1 MFIQTEDTPNPQ
13 TLKFIPGEPV
23 MKAGT
28 VDFSSADAATGS
40 PLARRLFAVEGVQR
54 VFLGSDFITVSKSA
68 DRQWHVMK
76 PAVLGAIME
85 HYLAGDPVVAS
96 GEGDAHAA
104 SDDDEV
110 VRQIK
115 EILDTRVRPAV
126 ASDGGDI
133 LFDRFEDGVVYLQM
147 RGACS
152 GCPSSLA
159 TLKSGIENMLRH
171 YLPEVSEVRAA

>member
-1 MFIQTEDTPNPQ
+1 LFIQTEDTPNPQ

-23 MKAGT
+23 MKTGT
-28 VDFSSADAATGS
+28 VDFASTEAAEGS
-40 PLARRLFAVEGVQR
+40 PLARRLFAVEGVER

-68 DRQWHVMK
+68 ARPWHIMK

-85 HYLAGDPVVAS
+85 HYMAGEPAVLA
-96 GEGDAHAA
+96 GEGDSHAA
-104 SDDDEV
+104 GEDDEV

-126 ASDGGDI
+126 AADGGDI

-147 RGACS
+147 RGSCS

>member
-28 VDFSSADAATGS
+28 VDFSSADAAMGS
-40 PLARRLFAVEGVQR
+40 PLACRLFAVEGVQR

-85 HYLAGDPVVAS
+85 HYLAGDPVVA
-96 GEGDAHAA
+96 
-104 SDDDEV
+104 
-110 VRQIK
+110 
-115 EILDTRVRPAV
+115 
-126 ASDGGDI
+126 
-133 LFDRFEDGVVYLQM
+133 
-147 RGACS
+147 
-152 GCPSSLA
+152 
-159 TLKSGIENMLRH
+159 
-171 YLPEVSEVRAA
+171 